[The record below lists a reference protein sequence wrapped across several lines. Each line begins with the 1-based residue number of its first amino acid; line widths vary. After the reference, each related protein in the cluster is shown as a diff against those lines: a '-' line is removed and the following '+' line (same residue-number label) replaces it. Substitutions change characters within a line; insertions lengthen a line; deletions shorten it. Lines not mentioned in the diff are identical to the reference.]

1 MILHVVDVSSPTAAQ
16 QAVLGGV
23 LGVLALGRLGCLKGS
38 DELLS
43 VQKGHPAGFEKGS
56 DSLRKGRDCGYYLLI
71 FNTVSIFRVI
81 LMYSH
86 DTHAHACFICH
97 DYLSIF
103 LFHIHAT

>member
-23 LGVLALGRLGCLKGS
+23 LVVLALGRLGCLKGS

-43 VQKGHPAGFEKGS
+43 VGKRHPAYRNAEVVFSFKTGFEKGS

-71 FNTVSIFRVI
+71 FNTLSIFRVI
-81 LMYSH
+81 LMQ
-86 DTHAHACFICH
+86 
-97 DYLSIF
+97 
-103 LFHIHAT
+103 LFA